1 MSSNIFYNE
10 IESLPND
17 SFVNYDNLIFT
28 DFILAPQN
36 LLNEGNHEDKE
47 NTTNYNSNSNVFLS
61 GKKDKSS
68 NKESSKDDNSSI
80 DYESFDKIKEKLQ
93 KFKGILRKNQ
103 YTIIVEKKLCNK
115 KRHRGNRGQNDKANL
130 EIEQSENEIEVEIEQ
145 KDGIFNEDRIKRG
158 RKPKYSENK
167 KVNDEHN
174 KMSSDNII
182 KKIKSLIFKYL
193 LAFGNKMINKNEN
206 DDERLYKLDY
216 KYINQVKKEDDLQ
229 LLNKELQKILSL
241 DVSPKQRNKSTDS
254 NKKLIE
260 KIIEGI
266 NEQPV
271 EERDAT
277 TIFALNMKLKDWL
290 DLFLLK
296 KNIDDLKKGYD
307 SQEIENVKFDKI
319 VECIGDVNDLLK
331 TILSDNDELYFG
343 LFVLYLYNYERYFDL
358 KRKRINKNE

>member
-36 LLNEGNHEDKE
+36 LLYEINHEDRE
-47 NTTNYNSNSNVFLS
+47 ITTNNKSNSNEFLS
-61 GKKDKSS
+61 EKKDKSS

-80 DYESFDKIKEKLQ
+80 DYDSFDKIKEKLP

-103 YTIIVEKKLCNK
+103 YIIIVEKKLCNK
-115 KRHRGNRGQNDKANL
+115 KRHRGQNDKANL

-216 KYINQVKKEDDLQ
+216 KYINQIKKEDDLQ
-229 LLNKELQKILSL
+229 LLNRELQKILSL
-241 DVSPKQRNKSTDS
+241 DVVLNKEI
-254 NKKLIE
+254 NPLIVI
-260 KIIEGI
+260 K
-266 NEQPV
+266 
-271 EERDAT
+271 
-277 TIFALNMKLKDWL
+277 
-290 DLFLLK
+290 
-296 KNIDDLKKGYD
+296 
-307 SQEIENVKFDKI
+307 S
-319 VECIGDVNDLLK
+319 
-331 TILSDNDELYFG
+331 
-343 LFVLYLYNYERYFDL
+343 
-358 KRKRINKNE
+358 